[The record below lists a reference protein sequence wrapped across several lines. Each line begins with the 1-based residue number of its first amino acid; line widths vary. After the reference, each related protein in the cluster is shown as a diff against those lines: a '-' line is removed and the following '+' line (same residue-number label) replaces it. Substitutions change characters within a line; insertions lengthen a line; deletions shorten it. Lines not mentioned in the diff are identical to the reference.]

1 MKFTSSV
8 LAALMLFLLACNND
22 SSPKV
27 TMYPPTKILEKLW
40 ESEPVFTTAES
51 ALFDEGTNTI
61 YVSNIE
67 GEPWGADSIGSIG
80 KLSPDGK
87 VIAAKWVT
95 GLNAP
100 KGMAIAK
107 GKLYTADLTQLVEID
122 LKTGKITKKYDVVDA
137 KGLNDVTSAPDGT
150 IYFTDSENNG
160 TVYTLNN
167 GTVSKVVDGLGGSN
181 GVFYEKDR
189 LLLGIW
195 KDSTLMAY
203 QFADKKLV
211 KLASKVPQPD
221 GIEAVGDGSYL
232 VSTWSGLLHQVRK
245 DDGPLLILNTAKDTI
260 SAADIDFVQA
270 KRMILVPTFFRNTI
284 AAYRLN

>member
-8 LAALMLFLLACNND
+8 LAALLLFLLACNND

-27 TMYPPTKILEKLW
+27 TLYPPTKVLEKLW

-51 ALFDEGTNTI
+51 ALYDEGTNTI

-67 GEPWGADSIGSIG
+67 GEPWGADSTGSIG

-87 VIAAKWVT
+87 VMAAKWVT

-100 KGMAIAK
+100 KGLAIAN
-107 GKLYTADLTQLVEID
+107 GKLYTADLKQLVEID
-122 LKTGKITKKYDVVDA
+122 LSTGKITKKYDVADA
-137 KGLNDVTSAPDGT
+137 QGLNDVSNAPDGS
-150 IYFTDSENNG
+150 IYFTDSERGAVYVLKNG
-160 TVYTLNN
+160 S
-167 GTVSKVVDGLGGSN
+167 VSKVLEGLGGSN
-181 GVFYEKDR
+181 GVLYEKER

-203 QFADKKLV
+203 QFGDKKQV
-211 KLASKVPQPD
+211 KLASNLPQPD

-232 VSTWSGLLHQVRK
+232 VSTWSGLLHQVQK
-245 DDGPLLILNTAKDTI
+245 DGKPQLILDTAKDTI
-260 SAADIDFVQA
+260 SAADIDYVQA
-270 KRMILVPTFFRNTI
+270 KKMILVPTFFRNTI